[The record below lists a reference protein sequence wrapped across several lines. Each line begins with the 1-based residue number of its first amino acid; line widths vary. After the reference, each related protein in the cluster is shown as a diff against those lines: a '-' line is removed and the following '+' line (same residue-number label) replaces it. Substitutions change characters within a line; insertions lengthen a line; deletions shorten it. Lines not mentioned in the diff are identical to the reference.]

1 MGFGTEIVFALMLG
15 FLVLGPKRLHT
26 MLLDAARAK
35 AKFVE
40 ASRGFKSE
48 LAAELDAE
56 PGAGKTDGSDDESRP
71 GERLD
76 DARDGQQRA
85 VALISEACQR

>member
-1 MGFGTEIVFALMLG
+1 MLG

-40 ASRGFKSE
+40 ASRGFKSQ

-56 PGAGKTDGSDDESRP
+56 PAAGKTDCP
-71 GERLD
+71 
-76 DARDGQQRA
+76 DA
-85 VALISEACQR
+85 

>member
-26 MLLDAARAK
+26 LLLDAARAK
-35 AKFVE
+35 AKFLE
-40 ASRGFKSE
+40 AGRGFKSE

-56 PGAGKTDGSDDESRP
+56 PSPDRTHSSDESVT
-71 GERLD
+71 GTNM
-76 DARDGQQRA
+76 
-85 VALISEACQR
+85 VSELSPR

>member
-1 MGFGTEIVFALMLG
+1 VGFGTEIVFALMLG

-40 ASRGFKSE
+40 ASRGFKSQ
-48 LAAELDAE
+48 LAAELDTE
-56 PGAGKTDGSDDESRP
+56 SGAGKTDCSRESVGD
-71 GERLD
+71 GEFD
-76 DARDGQQRA
+76 
-85 VALISEACQR
+85 

>member
-1 MGFGTEIVFALMLG
+1 VGFGTEIVFALMLG

-40 ASRGFKSE
+40 ASRGFKSQ
-48 LAAELDAE
+48 LAGELDAE
-56 PGAGKTDGSDDESRP
+56 PGAGKTDCLDE
-71 GERLD
+71 
-76 DARDGQQRA
+76 
-85 VALISEACQR
+85 

>member
-1 MGFGTEIVFALMLG
+1 VGFGTEIVFALMLG

-40 ASRGFKSE
+40 ASRGFKSQ
-48 LAAELDAE
+48 LAAELDTE
-56 PGAGKTDGSDDESRP
+56 SGAGKTDCSGESVGD
-71 GERLD
+71 GEFD
-76 DARDGQQRA
+76 
-85 VALISEACQR
+85 

>member
-15 FLVLGPKRLHT
+15 FLVLGPKRFHT

-35 AKFVE
+35 AKFVD

-48 LAAELDAE
+48 LAAELDPE
-56 PGAGKTDGSDDESRP
+56 PAGSKTDCPD
-71 GERLD
+71 
-76 DARDGQQRA
+76 
-85 VALISEACQR
+85 